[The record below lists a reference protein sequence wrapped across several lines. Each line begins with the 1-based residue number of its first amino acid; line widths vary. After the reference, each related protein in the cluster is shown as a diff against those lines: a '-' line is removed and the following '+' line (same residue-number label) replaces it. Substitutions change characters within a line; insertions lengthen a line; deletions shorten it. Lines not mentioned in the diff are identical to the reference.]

1 MRLVFCLISLVMVS
15 FLSCRDK
22 GFDKDAAGIFE
33 ATEVLVSSE
42 AQGKIM
48 ELNLEEGDL
57 LDAGDVYGYV
67 DSTQL
72 YLKKRQLLA
81 GMRSVDI
88 RRPDIRKQIAVIEQQ
103 IATARTEQRRMEN
116 LVKANVGNQ
125 KQVDDLVNQIAV
137 LEKELSAQRSTL
149 DKTDE
154 GADAEVEN
162 LQYQVM
168 QIDDQ
173 LTKCC
178 IVAPQSGVVLVK
190 YAEAGEITSPGKP
203 LFSMADV
210 SVMYL
215 RAYITASQLSR
226 LKLGQKAMVYADY
239 EENGQRE
246 YSGVVSWISDK
257 AEFTPKGIQTRNERA
272 NSVYAVKIA
281 VKNNGYLKIGQYG
294 EVDFLIDEK

>member
-1 MRLVFCLISLVMVS
+1 MGFCLMSFVMAS
-15 FLSCRDK
+15 FLSCKDR
-22 GFDKDAAGIFE
+22 GGEKDAAGMFE

-48 ELNLEEGDL
+48 ELNLEEGDQL
-57 LDAGDVYGYV
+57 KAGDVYGYV

-81 GMRSVDI
+81 GMRSVDV

-103 IATARTEQRRMEN
+103 IAVARTEQRRMEN

-125 KQVDDLVNQIAV
+125 KQVDDLINQIAV
-137 LEKELSAQRSTL
+137 LEKELAAQRSTL

-154 GADAEVEN
+154 GAGAEVEN
-162 LQYQVM
+162 MQYQIM

-173 LTKCC
+173 LSKCR
-178 IVAPQSGVVLVK
+178 ISAPQSGVVLVK

-203 LFSMADV
+203 FFSMADI
-210 SVMYL
+210 SVLYL

-226 LKLGQKAMVYADY
+226 LKLGQEAKVYADY
-239 EENGQRE
+239 EKDGQRE

-257 AEFTPKGIQTRNERA
+257 AEFTPKGIQTRDERA
-272 NSVYAVKIA
+272 NSVYAVKIV
-281 VKNNGYLKIGQYG
+281 VKNDGYLKIGQYG
-294 EVDFLIDEK
+294 EVDFLIDKE

>member
-1 MRLVFCLISLVMVS
+1 MRLGFCLISLVMVS
-15 FLSCRDK
+15 FLSCR
-22 GFDKDAAGIFE
+22 DKDAAGIFE

-57 LDAGDVYGYV
+57 LEAGNVYGYV

-72 YLKKRQLLA
+72 YLKKRQLIA

-154 GADAEVEN
+154 GAGAEVEN

-210 SVMYL
+210 SMMYL

-226 LKLGQKAMVYADY
+226 LKLGQKVMVYADY

-281 VKNNGYLKIGQYG
+281 VKNDGYLKIGQYG
-294 EVDFLIDEK
+294 EVDFLIDEE